1 MIEKE
6 KETFKGNLVIDTGPL
21 IDYLSDVGVAEIV
34 QNDIIDNKEV
44 KNIIISPITLTEI
57 YYIFCR
63 QKGEDSAKKL
73 TEKIK
78 KAVNIELEFNVRD
91 LAGKYKCE
99 RALSPADC
107 YVLATAKINSAIAI
121 FTKEQELLDE
131 LDKEKFDLR
140 IIILE

>member
-1 MIEKE
+1 M
-6 KETFKGNLVIDTGPL
+6 
-21 IDYLSDVGVAEIV
+21 GVAEIV

-63 QKGEDSAKKL
+63 QRGEESTKKL

-78 KAVNIELEFNVRD
+78 SAVRIELEFNVRD

-99 RALSPADC
+99 RALSLADC

-121 FTKEQELLDE
+121 FKKEQELLDE
-131 LDKEKFDLR
+131 LDKKDFDLR
-140 IIILE
+140 ITILDSLDYSI